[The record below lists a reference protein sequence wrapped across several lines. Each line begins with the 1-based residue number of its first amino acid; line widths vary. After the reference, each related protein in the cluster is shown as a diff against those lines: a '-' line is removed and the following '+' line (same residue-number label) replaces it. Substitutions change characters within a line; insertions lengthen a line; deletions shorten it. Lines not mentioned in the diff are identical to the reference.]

1 MSSSFPNG
9 ISSMK
14 LKVSNFEQ
22 EISSASLGNNVIQI
36 TNENIKNAFNNSP
49 PGTIFN
55 PSISV
60 TYYDPAFPSVTQVV
74 TPTIIPNYVP
84 NKIIPV
90 ISVDDIPDKFISDT
104 SFSIVPSVTNRGIGI
119 ISYAS
124 SDPAVATINSS
135 TGLVTIVGAGTTIIN
150 VSLAAS
156 SDGVWAAA
164 TPVSTQ
170 FVVLL
175 PVLSLLT
182 NNTTIRYIGNDGDVP
197 DSPAARFIETNI
209 RGTGMEWFAV
219 VKNSMKN
226 AIIDYAKGITGSSV
240 PFTPLG
246 QSSPVPFNNIVTTL
260 MTDMSSIFQNATAF
274 NQPIDSWDTTNV
286 INMSKMF
293 NIDYWTKSG
302 ADIDGEAAFDY
313 SGTSVSL
320 SDDGYRVAIGAN
332 GNDAT
337 GSAAGHVR
345 VYQYEYNSSGNNWV
359 QLGADIDGE
368 AASDF
373 SGYSVSLSAD
383 GSIVAIG
390 AYGNDASGSSAGHVR
405 VYQYDANKTT
415 AVTNQAASN
424 FGPIGWN
431 RLGADIDGEA
441 ASDNSGYSVSLSA
454 DGSIVAIGA
463 YGNDATGSSAGHVRI
478 YEYKSSGNNWVQLG
492 ADIDGEAAND
502 NSGYSVSLSS
512 NGTIVA
518 ISAPYNAGGGT
529 QKGHVKVYAWNGATW
544 VQRGADIDGEANY
557 DYSGWSVSLSADG
570 SRVAIGATGND
581 ASGSSAGHVR
591 VYQYD
596 ASKTT
601 AVTNQ
606 AASNFGPIGWNRLG
620 ADIDGEAAN
629 DYSGWSVSLSAD
641 GSRVS
646 IGANGNDASGSS
658 AGHVRIYEYNSSGN
672 NWIQLGADIDGEA
685 ASDNSGYSVS
695 LSDDGSI
702 VAIGAW
708 GNDATGSSAGHVRV
722 YKVNTPS
729 SFNQPIG
736 SWNTSSVTNMSSMFE
751 NSTSFNQD
759 ISGWNVDLVSSYV
772 NFYANSGLSLSYLP
786 LKFR

>member
-1 MSSSFPNG
+1 
-9 ISSMK
+9 MK
-14 LKVSNFEQ
+14 LKVSTSGIVQPYEQ

-36 TNENIKNAFNNSP
+36 NEVIKSAFNNSP

-182 NNTTIRYIGNDGDVP
+182 NNTTIRYIGNDADVP

-286 INMSKMF
+286 INMSRMF

-302 ADIDGEAAFDY
+302 ADIDGEAAFDN
-313 SGTSVSL
+313 SGVSL
-320 SDDGYRVAIGAN
+320 SLSADGSIVAIGARD
-332 GNDAT
+332 NDAT

-345 VYQYEYNSSGNNWV
+345 IYEYNSSGNNWV

-390 AYGNDASGSSAGHVR
+390 AYGNDATGSNAGHVRVYEYNSSGNNWIQLGADINGEAASDNSGTSVSLSADGSRVRVAIGAYGNDATGSSAGHVR
-405 VYQYDANKTT
+405 VYQYDATKTT
-415 AVTNQAASN
+415 AVTSQTASN

-441 ASDNSGYSVSLSA
+441 ASDFSGRVSLSA

-463 YGNDATGSSAGHVRI
+463 TNNSSIAGHVRM
-478 YEYKSSGNNWVQLG
+478 YKFAQ
-492 ADIDGEAAND
+492 
-502 NSGYSVSLSS
+502 
-512 NGTIVA
+512 
-518 ISAPYNAGGGT
+518 
-529 QKGHVKVYAWNGATW
+529 
-544 VQRGADIDGEANY
+544 
-557 DYSGWSVSLSADG
+557 
-570 SRVAIGATGND
+570 
-581 ASGSSAGHVR
+581 
-591 VYQYD
+591 
-596 ASKTT
+596 
-601 AVTNQ
+601 
-606 AASNFGPIGWNRLG
+606 
-620 ADIDGEAAN
+620 
-629 DYSGWSVSLSAD
+629 
-641 GSRVS
+641 
-646 IGANGNDASGSS
+646 
-658 AGHVRIYEYNSSGN
+658 
-672 NWIQLGADIDGEA
+672 
-685 ASDNSGYSVS
+685 
-695 LSDDGSI
+695 
-702 VAIGAW
+702 
-708 GNDATGSSAGHVRV
+708 
-722 YKVNTPS
+722 PS
-729 SFNQPIG
+729 SLFNKPIG
-736 SWNTSSVTNMSSMFE
+736 SWNTSNVTNMTSMFE